1 MTAFFFFF
9 SQKSSAFSSINY
21 LILADFFFFSDSCSS
36 VHFILNSNF
45 FLQKAISLEIP
56 VQFVTCAPQV
66 DFCFKMGYRLGT
78 PVLLPEKSSVK
89 MSSDLQ

>member
-1 MTAFFFFF
+1 M
-9 SQKSSAFSSINY
+9 
-21 LILADFFFFSDSCSS
+21 
-36 VHFILNSNF
+36 HFILNSNF

-89 MSSDLQ
+89 MSSDLL

>member
-21 LILADFFFFSDSCSS
+21 LILADFFFQILAVLCILFS
-36 VHFILNSNF
+36 IQIF
-45 FLQKAISLEIP
+45 FLQKAVSLEIP

-89 MSSDLQ
+89 MSSDLL